1 MRSDMGKIK
10 RISAAFLLF
19 CVPLFAMASSSLH
32 DLDRLC
38 GPGQTVR
45 VKGSVIVEG
54 IVISSYKS
62 ENMAVI
68 PNLTPASLDLN
79 ANLRTAYIQSPDG
92 SKGLRIIFDEPEYNM
107 LDRYDN
113 VVLDLGNCLLGRD
126 AHTGALTVSGLT
138 PSNVSRV
145 RKGTAGQLPLKAR
158 YVCELTDDD
167 IYTYVTLK
175 DMEFVFKDGSFA
187 DVRENYIKDRMDSWV
202 SQIRDSRGGSMYL
215 HVNMKCDWRRRGD
228 GVPAGCGDICGI
240 IVNDQ
245 LRRHGDSLGRY
256 SVRPVDRED
265 IFVPKKGKSSWKV
278 ITGWRLDGSLGSSLF
293 FENAGQV
300 ENLTKKG
307 VKEDRVL
314 NDMGA
319 QGFLWTD
326 AGSEIRLTVDL
337 DGVSTEK
344 DGVSQNGAL
353 YLWTPSRNWYR
364 FNEFGQMEGTS
375 SIMLEFS
382 SSKVKA
388 GSLMQLAFNMA
399 AGNSYVTGSYNYP
412 YEWKVECSVDGSH
425 WITMKDIVTGLESFA
440 LRTMP
445 YKDGKVGKNRYKTQY
460 DAGMGLQQRVFSFP
474 EEALGK
480 PKVMVRITPASR
492 RLSIMHR
499 SSPDLPSGTNRNN
512 DNYVRMDTKEMTYVR
527 IGTMKI
533 EFKDK

>member
-68 PNLTPASLDLN
+68 PNLTPESLDLN

-92 SKGLRIIFDEPEYNM
+92 SKGLRVIFDEPEYNM

-278 ITGWRLDGSLGSSLF
+278 ITGVLTALWVAVFSLRMPVRWRTLPRKVSRKTGSSMIWVHRDF
-293 FENAGQV
+293 
-300 ENLTKKG
+300 
-307 VKEDRVL
+307 
-314 NDMGA
+314 
-319 QGFLWTD
+319 
-326 AGSEIRLTVDL
+326 S
-337 DGVSTEK
+337 
-344 DGVSQNGAL
+344 
-353 YLWTPSRNWYR
+353 
-364 FNEFGQMEGTS
+364 GQMLEARSGSRWILTGSRLKRTECHRMEPSISGLLRETGTGSTS
-375 SIMLEFS
+375 S
-382 SSKVKA
+382 A
-388 GSLMQLAFNMA
+388 R
-399 AGNSYVTGSYNYP
+399 
-412 YEWKVECSVDGSH
+412 WKG
-425 WITMKDIVTGLESFA
+425 
-440 LRTMP
+440 
-445 YKDGKVGKNRYKTQY
+445 
-460 DAGMGLQQRVFSFP
+460 
-474 EEALGK
+474 
-480 PKVMVRITPASR
+480 PA
-492 RLSIMHR
+492 
-499 SSPDLPSGTNRNN
+499 P
-512 DNYVRMDTKEMTYVR
+512 
-527 IGTMKI
+527 
-533 EFKDK
+533 